1 MTVVDELPSG
11 TKVFYVDIEGIPP
24 KDVEKHIERIK
35 EEMCKSR
42 KSNVD
47 DSEGKVNLRY
57 NPLSI
62 TESSTEDY
70 FIPHRGEIT
79 VTAHLGNGEGLVI
92 DLSKL
97 NDKQIKRINDILK
110 EGE

>member
-11 TKVFYVDIEGIPP
+11 TKVFYVDIEGIPS
-24 KDVEKHIERIK
+24 KDVETYIDRVKK
-35 EEMCKSR
+35 NLNK
-42 KSNVD
+42 KDPFTD
-47 DSEGKVNLRY
+47 DFFV
-57 NPLSI
+57 
-62 TESSTEDY
+62 
-70 FIPHRGEIT
+70 PHRGEIT